1 MRKAKV
7 AAVTIGLLA
16 SVLGGKYV
24 ITDAAAVRLDDS
36 AANTPETSKPTSAE
50 KNEKTAATKTS
61 IKTTP
66 TGTKNNAIRQHNRKL
81 ATAPVQ
87 EISAEEFQK
96 IPEIQEVPET
106 SPVENAEN
114 TEEIAENPAIEE
126 ELVSE
131 VIEEIEIESESEEVT
146 EEMTENL
153 EIAKP
158 AQAEET
164 TRIFVKSVPTFKH
177 KAQPVKRKDSRPA
190 ETSTELITDPTEE
203 PTESTE
209 TSEPIIITKPAET
222 SEDPETNRK

>member
-24 ITDAAAVRLDDS
+24 ITDAATVRLDDS
-36 AANTPETSKPTSAE
+36 VADAPETSKTTSAA
-50 KNEKTAATKTS
+50 KNKKTAAAKTS

-96 IPEIQEVPET
+96 IPEVQET

-114 TEEIAENPAIEE
+114 TEEFAGNPAIAEE
-126 ELVSE
+126 PVSE
-131 VIEEIEIESESEEVT
+131 VIEETELELEPEEVT
-146 EEMTENL
+146 EETAENP
-153 EIAKP
+153 EIAEP
-158 AQAEET
+158 AQPEET

-177 KAQPVKRKDSRPA
+177 KAQQKKDRNPAKTTEPV
-190 ETSTELITDPTEE
+190 
-203 PTESTE
+203 
-209 TSEPIIITKPAET
+209 IITKPAET
-222 SEDPETNRK
+222 SVEPVTDPVEESTESTETTEPII